1 MAQRVTLAL
10 PNPAAPGQDVNVG
23 SVSGTGQVVG
33 FPVSQATAA
42 TGAVTN
48 VNDTATSTTLIAA
61 NANRRGLIITN
72 TSSAILYV
80 RMASGTASAT
90 MFTYRLPQNATQEI
104 MYPYTGI
111 VTGVWA
117 TDPNDGVAVI
127 TELT

>member
-1 MAQRVTLAL
+1 MAQRVTLAI
-10 PNPAAPGQDVNVG
+10 PNPAAPGQDINVG
-23 SVSGTGQVVG
+23 GTSGGSVVG
-33 FPVSQATAA
+33 FPTTPVASS

-48 VNDTATSTTLIAA
+48 VNDTATSTTLLAA
-61 NANRRGLIITN
+61 NTNRKGVVITN

-80 RMASGTASAT
+80 RLASGTASAT

-111 VTGVWA
+111 ITGVWA
-117 TDPNDGVAVI
+117 TDPNDGVAVV

>member
-23 SVSGTGQVVG
+23 SVSGAGQVIG
-33 FPVSQATAA
+33 FPVSEAPSS

-48 VNDTATSTTLIAA
+48 VNDTATSTTLLAA
-61 NANRRGLIITN
+61 NTARRGVIITN

-80 RMASGTASAT
+80 RLASGTASAT

-104 MYPYTGI
+104 MFPYTGVI
-111 VTGVWA
+111 TGVWA
-117 TDPNDGVAVI
+117 TDPGDGVAAI

>member
-1 MAQRVTLAL
+1 MGAAVTLVV
-10 PNPAAPGQDVNVG
+10 PNPVAGNVDQQ
-23 SVSGTGQVVG
+23 VS
-33 FPVSQATAA
+33 ATNPLITTEPKAT

-48 VNDTATSTTLIAA
+48 VSDSATSVTLIAA
-61 NANRRGLIITN
+61 NSSRKALVITN

-80 RMASGTASAT
+80 RLAAGTASAT

-104 MYPYTGI
+104 TMPYTGI

-117 TDPNDGVAVI
+117 TDPNDGVAVV

>member
-1 MAQRVTLAL
+1 MAQRVTLSL
-10 PNPAAPGQDVNVG
+10 PGPNGQDVNLG
-23 SVSGTGQVVG
+23 TLAGGIPTASVPST
-33 FPVSQATAA
+33 

-48 VNDTATSTTLIAA
+48 VNDTATSTTLIAGNTA
-61 NANRRGLIITN
+61 RKGLIITN

-117 TDPNDGVAVI
+117 TDPNDGVAVV

>member
-1 MAQRVTLAL
+1 MAQRVTLAI
-10 PNPAAPGQDVNVG
+10 PNPTGSGQDVNIGSLGVG
-23 SVSGTGQVVG
+23 GQIIG
-33 FPVSQATAA
+33 FPITSAPSS

-61 NANRRGLIITN
+61 NSARRGLIITN
-72 TSSAILYV
+72 TSSAVLYV
-80 RMASGTASAT
+80 RVAAGTASAT

-104 MYPYTGI
+104 MYSYTGI

>member
-1 MAQRVTLAL
+1 MAQRVTLAI
-10 PNPAAPGQDVNVG
+10 PNPTGSGQDVNIG
-23 SVSGTGQVVG
+23 SSGAGGQIIG
-33 FPVSQATAA
+33 FPITNAPSS

-61 NANRRGLIITN
+61 NSARRGLIITN
-72 TSSAILYV
+72 TSSAVLYV
-80 RMASGTASAT
+80 RMAAGTASAT

-104 MYPYTGI
+104 IYSYTGI

>member
-23 SVSGTGQVVG
+23 SVTSGGQVVG
-33 FPVSQATAA
+33 FPTTQAAA
-42 TGAVTN
+42 STGAVTN

-61 NANRRGLIITN
+61 NANRRGLVITN

-80 RMASGTASAT
+80 RLASGTASAT

-104 MYPYTGI
+104 LYPYTGI

-117 TDPNDGVAVI
+117 TDPNDGVAVV

>member
-10 PNPAAPGQDVNVG
+10 PNPAFPGQDVNVG
-23 SVSGTGQVVG
+23 SVSAGGQVVG
-33 FPVSQATAA
+33 FPTTDAPSSS
-42 TGAVTN
+42 GAVTN

-61 NANRRGLIITN
+61 NASRRGLVITN

-80 RMASGTASAT
+80 RLASGTASAT

>member
-23 SVSGTGQVVG
+23 SASGTGQVVG
-33 FPVSQATAA
+33 FPVTEAPSSA
-42 TGAVTN
+42 GAVTN

-104 MYPYTGI
+104 MYAYTGI